1 MKKVHEKKLNVAEMR
16 MLVWMRK
23 ITELDEIRN
32 ERMRGM
38 RKVGEISRKV
48 QEKRLS
54 WSGREEDYVGKSDRL
69 GSTGDEECG
78 AGQSN
83 DGWTKSMRR

>member
-1 MKKVHEKKLNVAEMR
+1 MR

-23 ITELDEIRN
+23 VTELDEIRN

-54 WSGREEDYVGKSDRL
+54 WSGREEDYVRKSDRL
-69 GSTGDEECG
+69 GSTGDEEVG
-78 AGQSN
+78 QAKATMGGQSQ
-83 DGWTKSMRR
+83 